1 MIRTRRTGKQIGYIS
16 NINITPFTDVCLV
29 LLIIFM
35 ITAPTMIEKGLLVK
49 LPSSTSADISMPRSI
64 TVRVTHD
71 QQFYVNNEKVTYAT
85 LQEKIAEIHDATGAR
100 LLVFRGDEAIPYQ
113 TFIHVVD
120 LARQVGVDDIGL
132 ATRKLPDVRRPVL
145 EVPVPDHEQ

>member
-1 MIRTRRTGKQIGYIS
+1 MIRTKRTGKQIGFIS

-49 LPSSTSADISMPRSI
+49 LPSSSEANIELPRSV
-64 TVRVTHD
+64 TVRVTRD
-71 QQFYVNNEKVTYAT
+71 QQYYVNNEKVAYAN
-85 LQEKIAEIHDATGAR
+85 LQDKIAEIHAQTGAK

-113 TFIHVVD
+113 TFIQVVD

-132 ATRKLPDVRRPVL
+132 AARKIPGTHQPVTV
-145 EVPVPDHEQ
+145 VPGNTP